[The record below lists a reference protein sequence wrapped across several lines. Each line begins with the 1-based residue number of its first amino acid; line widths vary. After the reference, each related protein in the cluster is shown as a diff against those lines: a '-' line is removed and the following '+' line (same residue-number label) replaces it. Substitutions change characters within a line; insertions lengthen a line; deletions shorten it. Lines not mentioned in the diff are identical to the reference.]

1 MRPGC
6 AAGCADVADTVPPR
20 DRLSGPD
27 DELTQMSVAGE
38 ESERVPQDDQIAV
51 VAGVGSRINSRI
63 RRGVDRIA
71 LVGRDIDSLVEPML
85 AGERVLPSTET
96 VGQPAV
102 GRPDRRRRGRQ
113 FLAFLPVPTHVAE
126 STLERL
132 EQEAEDAKRILRR

>member
-6 AAGCADVADTVPPR
+6 AAGCADVADHVATL

-27 DELTQMSVAGE
+27 DELAQMSVAGE

-71 LVGRDIDSLVEPML
+71 FVGRDIDSLVEPMS
-85 AGERVLPSTET
+85 AGEGGLRSHKLAVWPS
-96 VGQPAV
+96 
-102 GRPDRRRRGRQ
+102 RGG
-113 FLAFLPVPTHVAE
+113 P
-126 STLERL
+126 
-132 EQEAEDAKRILRR
+132 